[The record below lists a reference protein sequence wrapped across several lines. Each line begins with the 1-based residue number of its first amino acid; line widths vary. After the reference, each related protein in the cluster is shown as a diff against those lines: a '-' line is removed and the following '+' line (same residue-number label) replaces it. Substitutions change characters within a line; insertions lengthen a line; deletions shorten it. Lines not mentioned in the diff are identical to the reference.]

1 MYTASQILLKNNI
14 LTDSKVRNLEER
26 IKIPALKEALTELF
40 SEYGTI
46 VDLVAKNNLKAKG
59 QAFIV
64 FDSADAAER
73 AIDEVQGFELF
84 DKPMVLDY
92 AKTRSDATVKA
103 AGNEEE
109 FEAHKRHRMAEK
121 ERKQAQEAQEAQKL
135 KRTVDVAPEAAA
147 RPTKIIRG
155 TGLKSTSGVAGV
167 VPDEYLPPNKILFV
181 QNMPDDYDVDSLSA
195 IFGRFEGFKEVRLVP
210 GRKGLAFV
218 EYEAEAGAISA
229 KEATAGMAL
238 GSDGATIKVT
248 YQRQ

>member
-1 MYTASQILLKNNI
+1 M
-14 LTDSKVRNLEER
+14 
-26 IKIPALKEALTELF
+26 TELF

-46 VDLVAKNNLKAKG
+46 VDLIAKKNLKAKG

-64 FDSADAAER
+64 FETADAAER

-84 DKPMVLDY
+84 DKPMVLEF
-92 AKTRSDATVKA
+92 AKTRSDATVKKN
-103 AGNEEE
+103 GDEEE
-109 FEAHKRHRMAEK
+109 FEAHKRQRLAEK

-135 KRTVDVAPEAAA
+135 KRVSEAQPEAVA
-147 RPTKIIRG
+147 RPTKIVRG
-155 TGLKSTSGVAGV
+155 AGLKSTSGVAGV

-195 IFGRFEGFKEVRLVP
+195 VFGRFEGFKEVRLVP

-218 EYEAEAGAISA
+218 EYEAEDGAISA
-229 KEATAGMAL
+229 KAATAGMVL
-238 GSDGATIKVT
+238 GSEGVAIKVT